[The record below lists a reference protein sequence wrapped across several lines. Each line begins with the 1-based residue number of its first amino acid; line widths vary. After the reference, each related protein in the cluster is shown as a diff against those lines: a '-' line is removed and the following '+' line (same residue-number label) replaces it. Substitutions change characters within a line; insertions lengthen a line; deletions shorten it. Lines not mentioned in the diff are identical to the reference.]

1 MIYNSKTIV
10 IDIKALLSTLWIFV
24 LFNMIFRDLHEFGRP
39 EFIEEMMTGT
49 VNGVQITEGLMLIGG
64 IMAEIQI
71 YMVLLSRVLKYRLN
85 RSANILAGAI
95 TIAFVINNGAR
106 VLDDI
111 FFATIELIALLL
123 IIWCGCKWRK
133 QKGCDNHIFGQKL
146 DITD

>member
-123 IIWCGCKWRK
+123 IIWCAWKCRK
-133 QKGCDNHIFGQKL
+133 QEA
-146 DITD
+146 